1 MGGSVDGTLAHNEFV
16 TKQLH
21 TDPAWKGFRLM
32 SRSLRYLLAIVALAV
47 IALGAAQTRINVIS
61 FSQGFAFPDLFG
73 SSGTEKSDR
82 LLAFEKENNIVVNME
97 WGDESAVRQKVLTD
111 LISGT
116 GRYDVILL
124 GTDGAVQTYG
134 YAGFLEPLN
143 AYLESG
149 DFDAWF
155 DLEDIYPSII
165 EANTVEGNVYGMSYY
180 AFGPGMVYRTDIF
193 DRYDVEVPT
202 TMVEFEAA
210 MAKLKAGLA
219 ADGISDVYPL
229 TMRAGP
235 GEEPSLDVTGFVYAY
250 AGYPA
255 WFEGGAATVEDIKAN
270 KAQPDFTGAFR
281 PGFEAF
287 VRLAREYGPPGI
299 ATHTWVDMMN
309 LYSQGKAVVLFPS
322 AINAYAGIGSTEL
335 AEVRDNSAFA
345 AVPVGPSGKQV
356 QSFWS
361 FSFGIN
367 AASRN
372 KDDAM
377 KVLALLTGHDA
388 LQAFADMTVWP
399 AAPYASVMRSDTLIN
414 RYGEEEVL
422 LNEEAMRDS
431 ETHYFPYIPELADFM
446 FQIGTA
452 TSQAVSTGDVTRALA
467 DLQKWAVET
476 MTAAGYYR

>member
-1 MGGSVDGTLAHNEFV
+1 MT
-16 TKQLH
+16 
-21 TDPAWKGFRLM
+21 
-32 SRSLRYLLAIVALAV
+32 SRFLRSFLAIAALAL
-47 IALGAAQTRINVIS
+47 ITLGAAQTEINVIS

-73 SSGTEKSDR
+73 SSGTEKSAR
-82 LLAFEKENNIVVNME
+82 LLAFEQENDIVVNIE

-116 GRYDVILL
+116 GRYDIILL

-149 DFDAWF
+149 DYDAWF
-155 DLEDIYPSII
+155 DLEDIYPSIL
-165 EANTVEGNVYGMSYY
+165 EANTVEGNIYGMSYY
-180 AFGPGMVYRTDIF
+180 AFGPGMMYRTDIF
-193 DRYDVEVPT
+193 ERYDVDVPT
-202 TMVEFEAA
+202 TMEEFEAA
-210 MAKLKAGLA
+210 MAKLKAGLT
-219 ADGISDVYPL
+219 ADGITDVYPL

-235 GEEPSLDVTGFVYAY
+235 GEEPSLDLTGFVYAY

-255 WFEGGAATVEDIKAN
+255 WFEGGAATVEEIRAN
-270 KAQPDFTGAFR
+270 DAQPDFTGAFR
-281 PGFEAF
+281 PGFETF

-322 AINAYAGIGSTEL
+322 AINAYAAITSTEL

-345 AVPVGPSGKQV
+345 AAPVGPSGEQI

-367 AASRN
+367 SASKN

-377 KVLALLTGHDA
+377 KVLALLTGREA

-399 AAPYASVMRSDTLIN
+399 AAPYSSVMRSDILVE

-422 LNEEAMRDS
+422 LNERAMLES

-452 TSQAVSTGDVTRALA
+452 TSQAVSTGDVDRALA
-467 DLQKWAVET
+467 DLQRWAVET

>member
-1 MGGSVDGTLAHNEFV
+1 MNRTAR
-16 TKQLH
+16 T
-21 TDPAWKGFRLM
+21 
-32 SRSLRYLLAIVALAV
+32 LLALTIAALVAL
-47 IALGAAQTRINVIS
+47 GSAQTEINVIS
-61 FSQGFAFPDLFG
+61 FAQGFAFPDLLSEG
-73 SSGTEKSDR
+73 GTKKSER
-82 LLAFEKENNIVVNME
+82 LLAFEAANGIVVNLE
-97 WGDESAVRQKVLTD
+97 WGDESAVRQKVLND
-111 LISGT
+111 LIAGT

-124 GTDGAVQTYG
+124 GTDGAVQTFG
-134 YAGFLEPLN
+134 YAGYLEPLN

-149 DFDAWF
+149 DYDAWF
-155 DLEDIYPSII
+155 DLEDIYPSVL

-180 AFGPGMVYRTDIF
+180 AFGPGMIYRKDIF
-193 DRYDVEVPT
+193 DRYGASVPT
-202 TMVEFEAA
+202 TMVEFEEA
-210 MAKLKAGLA
+210 MATIKAGLA
-219 ADGISDVYPL
+219 ADGIRDVYPL

-235 GEEPSLDVTGFVYAY
+235 GEEPSLDLTGFVYAY

-255 WFEGGAATVEDIKAN
+255 WFEGGADTVEKIRAT

-281 PGFEAF
+281 DGFEAF

-322 AINAYAGIGSTEL
+322 AINGYAAITSTEL
-335 AEVRDNSAFA
+335 QEVVDGSAFA
-345 AVPVGPSGKQV
+345 AAPVGPSGEAI

-377 KVLALLTGHDA
+377 KVLALLTGREA

-399 AAPYASVMRSDTLIN
+399 AAPYSSVMRSTTLIE

-422 LNEEAMRDS
+422 LNERAMLDS
-431 ETHYFPYIPELADFM
+431 DTHYFPYIPELADFM

-452 TSQAVSTGDVTRALA
+452 ASQAVSTGDVDRALEE
-467 DLQKWAVET
+467 LQRWAVQT
-476 MTAAGYYR
+476 MTAAGYYRD